1 MAGDWMDNEE
11 KLLNYLRRVT
21 SDLRIANQRLHE
33 LEEHAREPV
42 AVVAMGCRFPGGVA
56 SPEDLWELVRSGT
69 DAISGFPAD
78 RGWDEADEGF
88 ARLGAFVRE
97 AGEFDAGFFGISP
110 REALAMDPQYSLGR
124 RGWLLALEGSC

>member
-1 MAGDWMDNEE
+1 MDNEE

-33 LEEHAREPV
+33 LEEHPREPV

-78 RGWDEADEGF
+78 RGWDEADEPAGAGSSF
-88 ARLGAFVRE
+88 GERAPPDPKARGQAQPGE
-97 AGEFDAGFFGISP
+97 ARSWVP
-110 REALAMDPQYSLGR
+110 RGR
-124 RGWLLALEGSC
+124 PFHSAEEPS